1 MAYNRAV
8 LEGHCCGYALPMTN
22 QTLFM
27 YMKLMARTFIE
38 VARIKEVQV
47 QVKQMGEIT
56 VES

>member
-1 MAYNRAV
+1 
-8 LEGHCCGYALPMTN
+8 MTN